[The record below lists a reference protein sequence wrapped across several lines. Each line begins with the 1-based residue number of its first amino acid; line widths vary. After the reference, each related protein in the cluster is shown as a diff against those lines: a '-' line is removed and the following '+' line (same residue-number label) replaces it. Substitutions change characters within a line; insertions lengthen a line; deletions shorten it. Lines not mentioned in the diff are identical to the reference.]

1 MALIRDD
8 KEVTRTARAK
18 FDTGNPYNLVSRDF
32 IEKTFNIPFI
42 HFPEGNRELLQ
53 LPNGHKFLAIGKITG
68 RWSVAVNSRDK
79 NAGGKNIRF
88 HPKFYDSDF
97 YVSETKE
104 LFDVVIGSETI
115 EQYNLINFQSPL
127 GLTGFDGFR
136 TKNPPSVKGKIALFT
151 SPDPLLKISNRAG
164 ARSRTQ

>member
-53 LPNGHKFLAIGKITG
+53 LPNGHKFFAIGKITG
-68 RWSVAVNSRDK
+68 RWSVAVNSGDK
-79 NAGGKNIRF
+79 KAGGKNIRF
-88 HPKFYDSDF
+88 HPKFYYSDF

-136 TKNPPSVKGKIALFT
+136 TKNPPSVKGKITSFT
-151 SPDPLLKISNRAG
+151 SPHPLLTISNRGG
-164 ARSRTQ
+164 ARGRTQ